1 MEPIRRKLIG
11 KPQIKTSTNS
21 SSRTASDFSTKTAE
35 SNSGG
40 DADDERAEII
50 SYGSPS
56 SRRSSFE
63 INFRGI
69 DLHESESTIS
79 SRRMPT
85 HEFSDLS
92 SIDLESQPPSARESM
107 IIENISETKSA
118 ATIDDLKKRQPNG
131 HEHFSLSNINEI
143 REEKEDSE
151 ELKSPRVNG
160 NFGCLSEQTLMAKSM
175 TETLNDEN
183 EIDDEEEPV
192 QRNPVAFKIGT
203 DSSSSAAELT
213 DDPDIDGHF
222 EPFTQS
228 QPSSPIATPRG
239 VNARSVSLFSDVL
252 E

>member
-11 KPQIKTSTNS
+11 KSEIKTSTNS
-21 SSRTASDFSTKTAE
+21 SSRTASDFSTKTTE

-69 DLHESESTIS
+69 DLHESDSIIS

-107 IIENISETKSA
+107 MLENINETKSA
-118 ATIDDLKKRQPNG
+118 TIIDDLKRRQQID
-131 HEHFSLSNINEI
+131 HEYFSLSNINEI

-151 ELKSPRVNG
+151 ELMKSPRVNG
-160 NFGCLSEQTLMAKSM
+160 NGCWSEQTLMANSM
-175 TETLNDEN
+175 TESLHQNDEN
-183 EIDDEEEPV
+183 EID
-192 QRNPVAFKIGT
+192 N
-203 DSSSSAAELT
+203 
-213 DDPDIDGHF
+213 DD
-222 EPFTQS
+222 
-228 QPSSPIATPRG
+228 
-239 VNARSVSLFSDVL
+239 VSLFT
-252 E
+252 